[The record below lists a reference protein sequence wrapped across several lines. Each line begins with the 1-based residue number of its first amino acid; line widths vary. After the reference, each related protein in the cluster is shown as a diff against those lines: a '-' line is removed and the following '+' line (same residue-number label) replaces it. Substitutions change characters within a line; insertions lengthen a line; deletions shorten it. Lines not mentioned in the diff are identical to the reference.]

1 MVYYKFN
8 GLKMKYLENILIKY
22 FFIPKICCIFV
33 TVKLYSIDIKFKDS
47 IDLLQKVL
55 TLYSAGVHL
64 NRNNENLRP
73 RLIQILAFYVLKGYS
88 SETKDLILDSIPE
101 LKKSNLNQINSDLLK
116 LGYLE
121 KGRYKNDERTLSKPL
136 LELKQYLEKDSNGK
150 PFIIF
155 KLTKDEV

>member
-1 MVYYKFN
+1 M
-8 GLKMKYLENILIKY
+8 
-22 FFIPKICCIFV
+22 
-33 TVKLYSIDIKFKDS
+33 KLYSIDIKFKDS

-88 SETKDLILDSIPE
+88 SETKDLILDSIPG

-121 KGRYKNDERTLSKPL
+121 KGKYKNDERTLSKPL
-136 LELKQYLEKDSNGK
+136 MELKQYIETESNGK

-155 KLTKDEV
+155 KLTKDAV

>member
-1 MVYYKFN
+1 
-8 GLKMKYLENILIKY
+8 MKYLENILIKY